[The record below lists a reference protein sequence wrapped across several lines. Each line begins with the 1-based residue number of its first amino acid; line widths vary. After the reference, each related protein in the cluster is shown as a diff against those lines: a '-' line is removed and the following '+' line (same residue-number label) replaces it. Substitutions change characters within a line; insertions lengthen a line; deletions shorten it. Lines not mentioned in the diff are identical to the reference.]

1 MKLITV
7 PFTQEA
13 LKLLDV
19 DAYPENKLE
28 QLHLNSNSAFD
39 IDLTSDIRRVNLRR
53 GRVYLQVSQ
62 NSRPFIVQAGGTWIR
77 ALGTEFSV
85 THNDKGGHVIWLDD
99 KVEQRTISPRFNLNQ
114 VASALDALISSQKLR
129 TTPLTRRVLIVRS

>member
-53 GRVYLQVSQ
+53 GRVYLQVSH
-62 NSRPFIVQAGGTWIR
+62 NSRPFIVQAGGTG
-77 ALGTEFSV
+77 LGRWAPSFPSR
-85 THNDKGGHVIWLDD
+85 I
-99 KVEQRTISPRFNLNQ
+99 
-114 VASALDALISSQKLR
+114 
-129 TTPLTRRVLIVRS
+129 TTKAAM